1 MHRTQPVS
9 MGWSTTVAATGTTR
23 GSAAMMREAISGL
36 LLAKLRGGFAAAK
49 SSDASSFSLPYHD
62 RFHDPAPKEPVDPAG
77 GMAPFRETLQTCK
90 ASCSSRNFITPFY
103 SPPLCSQI
111 GSRTQNSMTDTG
123 HHPDGMTAGA
133 VNEQL
138 KWMAQAEEE
147 VRARSAASVFLLKR
161 CRPVAARAQ
170 REGRLCRAHAAATAA
185 PRHPANCMPT

>member
-1 MHRTQPVS
+1 MASPFVVRL
-9 MGWSTTVAATGTTR
+9 GWLPHQESHAASTPR
-23 GSAAMMREAISGL
+23 YPSA
-36 LLAKLRGGFAAAK
+36 
-49 SSDASSFSLPYHD
+49 
-62 RFHDPAPKEPVDPAG
+62 KEPVDRLACSVHD
-77 GMAPFRETLQTCK
+77 APSHTPTLQTCK
-90 ASCSSRNFITPFY
+90 ASCSSRPYHPFMLL
-103 SPPLCSQI
+103 PFAPAADRV
-111 GSRTQNSMTDTG
+111 RTQNSMTDTG